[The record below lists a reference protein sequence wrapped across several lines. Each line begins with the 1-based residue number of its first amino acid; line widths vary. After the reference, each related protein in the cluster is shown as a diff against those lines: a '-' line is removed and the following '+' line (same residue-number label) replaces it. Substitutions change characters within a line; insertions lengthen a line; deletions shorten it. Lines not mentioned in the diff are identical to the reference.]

1 MTKRSVDENDMPLC
15 EGPADACGKKQKR
28 SSDSASDEDELGD
41 DYDADSSWEPSD
53 AGDGFRSDQET
64 DLCAGSRYG
73 TRSRGGVAFPVDTD
87 GVNAI
92 MDRADADVDKE
103 SDMSSTTDDDGD
115 DDESESEEDEED
127 EGESDEEDEE
137 DDGESETEDDEY
149 SDDDSF
155 VTSDEDS
162 DAEGPSELIRCDA
175 GIPALS
181 DHADAHAGSADGSA

>member
-1 MTKRSVDENDMPLC
+1 MTKRSVDEDDMPLC

-92 MDRADADVDKE
+92 MDRADADVE

-127 EGESDEEDEE
+127 EGESDEE
-137 DDGESETEDDEY
+137 DGESETEDDEY

>member
-1 MTKRSVDENDMPLC
+1 MTKRSVDEDDMPLC

-28 SSDSASDEDELGD
+28 SSDSASDEGD

-92 MDRADADVDKE
+92 MDRVDADVDKE
-103 SDMSSTTDDDGD
+103 SDMSSTTDDDD

-155 VTSDEDS
+155 VTSDADS
-162 DAEGPSELIRCDA
+162 DAEGPSELLRCDA

-181 DHADAHAGSADGSA
+181 DHAGAHAGSADGSA